1 MKEFTEKEYFR
12 TLELFPGIISTLR
25 FAEKGE
31 EYSFDEDGIEIH
43 NEHDKLYKSIL
54 SRPKEMLYAIKKAT
68 NIKEDLDIIPVR
80 NELVTVDFRG
90 RQADIIYKLRDKE
103 VYFLLEHQSTQDS
116 EMPYRVLEYET
127 QIMHNSFSMHNFKQ
141 KFKARVISILLFTG
155 IGGWNGARSIVEIQE
170 QFGYIM
176 KPTADYEGIGE
187 YNVLDIEEC
196 TEEELLDIEECTE
209 EELLADDTL
218 LSKAML
224 LEKARYEDELIDTLE
239 KIIPMIKDDERGLM
253 IAAIRYILIKDLGK
267 KQARKFIKELEG
279 GIDMGIFV
287 NELRMNKELER
298 IKSEG
303 RRDGERNG
311 ILKTAKNMLKE
322 KIDINIIE
330 KVTGL
335 KRNQFM

>member
-12 TLELFPGIISTLR
+12 TLELFPGIITTLR

-127 QIMHNSFSMHNFKQ
+127 QIMHNSFSMHNFRQ
-141 KFKARVISILLFTG
+141 KFKAKVISILLFTG
-155 IGGWNGARSIVEIQE
+155 IGGWDGARSIVEIQE

-187 YNVLDIEEC
+187 YNVLDIDEL
-196 TEEELLDIEECTE
+196 TEEELLK
-209 EELLADDTL
+209 DDTL

-279 GIDMGIFV
+279 GIDMGVFV
-287 NELRMNKELER
+287 NELRMNREKELER
-298 IKSEG
+298 K
-303 RRDGERNG
+303 RRDGE
-311 ILKTAKNMLKE
+311 KTGKLEDAKNMLKE

>member
-54 SRPKEMLYAIKKAT
+54 SRPKEMEYAIRKAT
-68 NIKEDLDIIPVR
+68 KIKGDLDLIPVR
-80 NELVTVDFRG
+80 NELITVDFRG

-116 EMPYRVLEYET
+116 EMPYRILEYET
-127 QIMHNSFSMHNFKQ
+127 QIMHNSFSMHNFRQ
-141 KFKARVISILLFTG
+141 KFKAKVISILLFTG
-155 IGGWNGARSIVEIQE
+155 IGGWDGARSIVEIQE

-187 YNVLDIEEC
+187 YNV
-196 TEEELLDIEECTE
+196 LDIEECTE

-253 IAAIRYILIKDLGK
+253 IATIRYILMKDLGK
-267 KQARKFIKELEG
+267 DQAKKFIKELEG

-287 NELRMNKELER
+287 NELRMNREKELAR
-298 IKSEG
+298 IKSEGMKEG
-303 RRDGERNG
+303 RRDGERTG
-311 ILKTAKNMLKE
+311 KLETAKNMLK
-322 KIDINIIE
+322 KNIGIDIIE
-330 KVTGL
+330 EVTGL
-335 KRNQFM
+335 KRSQFM

>member
-1 MKEFTEKEYFR
+1 MKEFTEKEYWR
-12 TLELFPGIISTLR
+12 AINLFPGIGKIRNL
-25 FAEKGE
+25 AEKGE
-31 EYSFDEDGIEIH
+31 EYSFEDIDEETQIH

-54 SRPKEMLYAIKKAT
+54 SRPKEMEYAIRKAT
-68 NIKEDLDIIPVR
+68 NIKGDLDIVPVR
-80 NELVTVDFRG
+80 SELITLDFRG

-103 VYFLLEHQSTQDS
+103 VYFLLEHQSTQDA

-127 QIMHNSFSMHNFKQ
+127 QIMHNSFLMHDFKQ

-155 IGGWNGARSIVEIQE
+155 IGGWKGARSIVEIQE
-170 QFGYIM
+170 PFRYKIE
-176 KPTADYEGIGE
+176 PTADYEGIGE
-187 YNVLDIEEC
+187 YNVLDINKL
-196 TEEELLDIEECTE
+196 TEEELLE
-209 EELLADDTL
+209 DDTL

-224 LEKARYEDELIDTLE
+224 LDKARDEDELIDTLE

-253 IAAIRYILIKDLGK
+253 IATIRYILIKDLGK
-267 KQARKFIKELEG
+267 KQAKKFIKELEG
-279 GIDMGIFV
+279 GIDMGVFV
-287 NELRMNKELER
+287 NELRMNREKELAR

-303 RRDGERNG
+303 RRDGERTG
-311 ILKTAKNMLKE
+311 ILTGKLEDAKNMLRE